1 LNRVQ
6 IPSAE
11 LGTRAMAKGTRSK
24 HLIPA
29 QPLRP
34 LEPRVLNGRGMRVLG
49 FVPAHGSLVTK
60 PLAAAED
67 TPSAKRPEDP
77 ARNCEAA
84 SVKGPSA
91 WKKGKPLYAHGNYG
105 SYYSYRHSPEDVQG
119 DRRLV
124 ALSERFGND
133 FLKDKEVLDIGCNS
147 GLVSIS
153 AACHFSARRVLGM
166 DLDSG
171 LIEAAEEHLRSLGGV
186 SSRSV
191 EFRAEDIL
199 TCPLR
204 RHDQPERFDV
214 VLCLSVTKWI
224 HFAHGDTG
232 LHNLFKRCFKRTRPG
247 GYFVLEPQEWGS
259 YKKKRHLTR
268 EIRQSVAN
276 IQIRPEDFEDYLQNA
291 IGFEKVDVIEPPG
304 DLPPNFQRRLRIFR
318 RPLEEEEEV
327 QQPEAK
333 PRKRKR
339 AA

>member
-1 LNRVQ
+1 
-6 IPSAE
+6 
-11 LGTRAMAKGTRSK
+11 MAKGTRSK
-24 HLIPA
+24 HLVPA

-60 PLAAAED
+60 PLAATAAQAA
-67 TPSAKRPEDP
+67 PSTTKLCREDP
-77 ARNCEAA
+77 AV

-124 ALSERFGND
+124 ALSERLGKD
-133 FLKDKEVLDIGCNS
+133 FLKGKEVLDIGCNS

-153 AACHFSARRVLGM
+153 AACHFSARRVVGM

-171 LIEAAEEHLRSLGGV
+171 LIQAAKEHLQSLEGE
-186 SSRSV
+186 SRSV

-268 EIRQSVAN
+268 EIRQTVAK